1 MSTERDLTRIVRS
14 WMRDD
19 EHESADR
26 VLDAVLDQLDTTPQ
40 RRAGWWPAWRSPT
53 MNRFLTIGLGTAAVV
68 VIAVLLGTRLL
79 GSPSGTGGPGD
90 EPTASAEAS
99 SMEPTSEPTPEPTPA
114 GLLPEGP
121 FVLTDESI
129 GPGLEGLPM
138 TVTIPAPDWYGEP
151 GYGILT
157 KGDNADPPDG
167 AGLIVFAVADG
178 YYVYGDPCRWSTTR
192 PETPATTVDELVA
205 ALAAQASRDA
215 SEPVDITLDGYAG
228 KAITL
233 HVPDDQDL
241 SDCDQATF
249 GSWGLP
255 GADQTPMRYHQGP
268 GQIDNM
274 WVLDVTGHI
283 VVIDW
288 GHYAGTPQD
297 VVDELQAIVESTT
310 FGEAP

>member
-40 RRAGWWPAWRSPT
+40 RRALWPAWRTPT
-53 MNRFLTIGLGTAAVV
+53 MNKFVTIGLGAAAVV
-68 VIAVLLGTRLL
+68 VLAVLLGTQLL
-79 GSPSGTGGPGD
+79 GAPGGFGSPAD
-90 EPTASAEAS
+90 EPTPSVEAS
-99 SMEPTSEPTPEPTPA
+99 GIQPTLEPTPEPTPA
-114 GLLPEGP
+114 GLLPEGQ
-121 FVLTDESI
+121 FVLTDETI
-129 GPGLEGLPM
+129 GPGLAGLPM

-151 GYGILT
+151 AYGILT
-157 KGDNADPPDG
+157 KDNNAEPPDG
-167 AGLIVFAVADG
+167 AGLIVFDVTDG

-205 ALAAQASRDA
+205 ALTAQASRDA
-215 SEPVDITLDGYAG
+215 SEPADITLDGYTG

-233 HVPDDQDL
+233 YVPDDQDF
-241 SDCDQATF
+241 SDCDRATF
-249 GSWGLP
+249 GSWGLA

-274 WVLDVTGHI
+274 WVLDVTGHL

-288 GHYAGTPQD
+288 GHYAGTPQT
-297 VVDELQAIVESTT
+297 VVDELESIVESMT
-310 FGEAP
+310 FGQ